1 MPLDPRPGVV
11 TSITLCTL
19 ALDTGEFLHTEIR
32 WPWGGRSHTNGV
44 DRCPRHD
51 DPTSAGPRGA
61 CLQTYR
67 LSPTPHR
74 RPILS
79 RLFRKGGSRGR

>member
-19 ALDTGEFLHTEIR
+19 ALDEGEFVCAEIR
-32 WPWGGRSHTNGV
+32 WPWLVKGGIGRG
-44 DRCPRHD
+44 CPRHD
-51 DPTSAGPRGA
+51 DPTSAGPAGA

-67 LSPTPHR
+67 LGPTPHR
-74 RPILS
+74 RTLLS
-79 RLFRKGGSRGR
+79 RVIRKGAQR